1 MPSTPSSG
9 RISRAF
15 ARRAEAGQAALVPYV
30 TAGFPALDSTGP
42 VLDALVEAG
51 ADVIELGIPFSD
63 PLADGPTIQ
72 ASSFRALE
80 NGMNV
85 ERVFEEVSAFRERHD
100 TALVLFTYLNPVLR
114 YGAEAFCRRARTVGA
129 DGLLLTDLPSG
140 SDPALE
146 AAVSEAGLDLIR
158 LLAPTTPP
166 ERVPVVARGGGGFL
180 YYISR
185 TGVTGASA
193 TLRDEVAGEVARI
206 RAAVDL
212 PVAVGFGISGP
223 EQARTVAGWA
233 DGVVVG
239 SALIRRLDADG
250 VSGARDFISSL
261 RAAVDAGAGVGG

>member
-1 MPSTPSSG
+1 VPSPSSSG
-9 RISRAF
+9 RIARAF
-15 ARRAEAGQAALVPYV
+15 ARRAAAGQAALVPYV
-30 TAGFPALDSTGP
+30 TAGFPELDATGP

-72 ASSFRALE
+72 ASSFRALQ

-85 ERVFEEVSAFRERHD
+85 ERVFEEVAAFRARHD
-100 TALVLFTYLNPVLR
+100 AALVLFTYLNPVLR
-114 YGAEAFCRRARTVGA
+114 YGAERFCRRAREVGA
-129 DGLLLTDLPSG
+129 DGLLLTDLPTG

-146 AAVSEAGLDLIR
+146 AGVGEAGLDLIR

-166 ERVPVVARGGGGFL
+166 ERVPLVARGGGGFV

-193 TLRDEVAGEVARI
+193 SLREEVAGEVARV
-206 RAAVDL
+206 RAAVEL

-223 EQARTVAGWA
+223 DQAATVAGWA

-239 SALIRRLDADG
+239 SALIRCLETDG
-250 VSGARDFISSL
+250 VSGAREFVASL
-261 RAAVDAGAGVGG
+261 RQAIDAVPAAG